1 MEPRIS
7 PGPQLEEL
15 LQTHRGPAFVVD
27 GYSRRI
33 IAANRAT
40 AKAYGYSPGQLAG
53 LPIEA
58 LWPGAPVALDR
69 APSGPLKI
77 SRHRRRDGQPLDMD
91 VRVLD
96 AAQRPSAV
104 GLAAKMVNERAFSL
118 ALIETQSRVLE
129 RMAGGAPLKT
139 VLDALVIAT
148 EELSGD
154 MFGSVLLLARDGL
167 HVMHGAA
174 PNLPRAY
181 WSAIDGEKI
190 GPAAGSCGTAMYSG
204 RQVVAVDIAKDPRW
218 RDYRSVA
225 LGNGLRACWSTP
237 IVSPRGEVL
246 GAFALYYPEPR
257 EPGDHEKQLVHIAA
271 ELAAIAIDREDASVI
286 AEEPPHST
294 LSLRE
299 TEIVRLIARGA
310 PVKRI
315 AADLGVSIS
324 TVYTHRARIYKKL
337 GVDSNV
343 AVARYAVAR
352 QLA

>member
-1 MEPRIS
+1 MS
-7 PGPQLEEL
+7 PSPQLEDL
-15 LQTHRGPAFVVD
+15 LQAHSGPAFVVD
-27 GYSRRI
+27 GRSRCI

-40 AKAYGYSPGQLAG
+40 ARAYGYSLGQLAG

-58 LWPGAPVALDR
+58 LWPAAPAALDG
-69 APSGPLKI
+69 APSGALRV
-77 SRHRRRDGQPLDMD
+77 SRHRRRDGQPLDME

-96 AAQRPSAV
+96 AAPRPRAV
-104 GLAAKMVNERAFSL
+104 GLAANRVNERAFSL

-129 RMAGGAPLKT
+129 RMATGAPLKT
-139 VLDALVIAT
+139 VLHALVMTI

-154 MFGSVLLLARDGL
+154 MLGSVLLLASDGR

-181 WSAIDGEKI
+181 WNAIDGEAI

-204 RQVVAVDIAKDPRW
+204 SQVVVADIASDARW
-218 RDYRSVA
+218 RDYKSVA
-225 LGNGLRACWSTP
+225 LGHGLRACWSTP

-246 GAFALYYPEPR
+246 GAFALYYREPR
-257 EPGDHEKQLVHIAA
+257 EPGDHEKQLVQIAA
-271 ELAAIAIDREDASVI
+271 ELAAIAIDRERASDS
-286 AEEPPHST
+286 AEEPAHPK
-294 LSLRE
+294 LSARE

-324 TVYTHRARIYKKL
+324 TVYTHRARIFEKL

-343 AVARYAVAR
+343 AVARYAVTR
-352 QLA
+352 RLIH